1 MNHDPKISLFSKL
14 VWVLGSI
21 MVGLVFLLYGV
32 DVFATTGVGD
42 AAMKKATDSLEATVN
57 GGWTKVGMGVGV
69 LISAVISLARQ
80 SFIPM
85 AAGGL
90 TCLVAVLLKNFIG
103 TSFSAL
109 I

>member
-1 MNHDPKISLFSKL
+1 MNKILLKSNKSIFMVFSIIFSFVYLF
-14 VWVLGSI
+14 
-21 MVGLVFLLYGV
+21 YGV
-32 DVFATTGVGD
+32 DVFATTAVGD
-42 AAMKKATDSLEATVN
+42 AAMKTATDSLEATVN
-57 GGWTKVGMGVGV
+57 GGWTKIGMGVGV